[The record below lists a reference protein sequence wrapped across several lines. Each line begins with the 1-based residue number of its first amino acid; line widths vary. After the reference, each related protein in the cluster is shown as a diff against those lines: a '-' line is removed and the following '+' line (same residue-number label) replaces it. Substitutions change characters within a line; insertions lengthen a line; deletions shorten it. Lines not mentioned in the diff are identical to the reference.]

1 MTIYIVQM
9 DKLGDLSI
17 EIVTFTSDF
26 LLKLGEG
33 GSRKHQKSEV
43 LMVESSTNQLKLK
56 EEELVILIKLFID

>member
-1 MTIYIVQM
+1 MYDRFRERSTGNRHLYFRFSTEAR
-9 DKLGDLSI
+9 G
-17 EIVTFTSDF
+17 
-26 LLKLGEG
+26 GG